1 MIYLIMVDISFS
13 LNTDD
18 FVLVS
23 SKFKFQILL
32 EQISDGT
39 SMVIYHVVTIK
50 ISEKKVL

>member
-1 MIYLIMVDISFS
+1 MMYLILVDISFS

-18 FVLVS
+18 FVLIS
-23 SKFKFQILL
+23 AKFKFQILL
-32 EQISDGT
+32 EEISDGT